1 MNWSVFFSTFGV
13 LFIAELGDKTQ
24 LAVITQTCKYRCPF
38 PVFIGASLALTMV
51 TALGAAGGQVIGH
64 FIPTEIIRTAA
75 AMGFVIMGGL
85 MFKEAARSDEQESEC
100 ACEIDVSDES
110 PRWWNWKAFGSTLT
124 LLFFAELGDK
134 TQLAVLG
141 LASREGQPW
150 LVFAGSALALIAV
163 TALGV
168 IGGQQLC
175 RLIPEK
181 ILLKISAGVFVIM
194 GILIGIVPEFGK

>member
-1 MNWSVFFSTFGV
+1 MNWSVLFSTFGV

-38 PVFIGASLALTMV
+38 PVFFGASLALTLV
-51 TALGAAGGQVIGH
+51 TALGAAGGQVIGY
-64 FIPTEIIRTAA
+64 FIPAEIIRTAA
-75 AMGFVIMGGL
+75 AMGFVIMGAL
-85 MFKEAARSDEQESEC
+85 MFREAIRSDRQESEC
-100 ACEIDVSDES
+100 ACETDLSDES

-141 LASREGQPW
+141 LASREGGQPW
-150 LVFAGSALALIAV
+150 LVFIGGASALIAV

-181 ILLKISAGVFVIM
+181 ILIKISAGVFVIM
-194 GILIGIVPEFGK
+194 GILMGMGRF

>member
-1 MNWSVFFSTFGV
+1 MNWSVLFSTFGI

-38 PVFIGASLALTMV
+38 PVFFGASLALTLV
-51 TALGAAGGQVIGH
+51 TALGAAGGQVIGQ
-64 FIPTEIIRTAA
+64 FIPADIIRTAA

-85 MFKEAARSDEQESEC
+85 MFKESAASASQAEC
-100 ACEIDVSDES
+100 VCEIDES
-110 PRWWNWKAFGSTLT
+110 LSSSWWNWKAFGSTLT

-134 TQLAVLG
+134 TQLAVFG
-141 LASREGQPW
+141 LASKESHPW
-150 LVFAGSALALIAV
+150 LVFAGGSLALIVV
-163 TALGV
+163 TGLGV

-181 ILLKISAGVFVIM
+181 ILVNASAGVFVVM
-194 GILIGIVPEFGK
+194 GCLIGWGIV